1 MLSITDI
8 SVRIAGRLLIDH
20 GSAQIV
26 PGARVGLIG
35 RNGAGKSTLF
45 QAIRGELPTET
56 GTITIPPRW
65 RVGSLAQEAPN
76 GPESLIEV
84 VLKADLERDALLRE
98 AETAHDPHRIAEIQ
112 TRLVDIDAHSAPARA
127 AAILSGLGFSSAEQA
142 RPCSEFSGGWR
153 MRVALAATLFAAP
166 DLLLLD
172 EPTNYLDLEG
182 TLWLE
187 DHLANYPRTVIV
199 ISHDRDLLDTSV
211 DQILHLDRGKLTL
224 YRGSYS
230 SFEEQRATREMLDA
244 KHAKRQEAERK
255 RLQAFVD
262 RFKAK
267 ASKAR
272 QAQSRVKMLEKMR
285 PIAAL
290 VTQDVREITFPAPE
304 KMLSPPI
311 IAVDD
316 VSVGYDPKN
325 PVLNRVTLRIDTDDR
340 IALLGANG
348 NGKSTLVKLLANRLA
363 PFSGAIT
370 RAEKIS
376 IAYFAQ
382 HQLDEL
388 SEDSSPY
395 DHVRK
400 LMPDAPETKVRGRT
414 GAIGFSGKAG
424 DTLVKNLSGGEKAR
438 LLLGLATFFGPNMI
452 ILDEPTNHLDIDS
465 RAALAEAINEFP
477 GAVIMVSHDRYL
489 IEACADRLW
498 VVADH
503 TVTTYDG
510 DLDDYRR
517 MVLSA
522 RGMRTN
528 SRDRGSNERG
538 NGRDRPQRG
547 RSEKRVPLQQK
558 ISEAEAEIAR
568 INGIIAK
575 IDTALALP
583 DLFTRDPKQAA
594 QLSKARAGAASA
606 LLRAEE
612 EWLAASSQY
621 DEAAGRAT
629 FENASE

>member
-8 SVRIAGRLLIDH
+8 SIRIAGRLLIDDS
-20 GSAQIV
+20 SAQIV
-26 PGARVGLIG
+26 PGARVGFVG
-35 RNGAGKSTLF
+35 RNGVGKSTLF
-45 QAIRGELPTET
+45 HAIRGDLPLES
-56 GTITIPPRW
+56 GSITLPPRW
-65 RVGSLAQEAPN
+65 RIGSLAQEAPD
-76 GPESLIEV
+76 GPESLVNV
-84 VLKADLERDALLRE
+84 VLKADLERDALLQE

-127 AAILSGLGFSSAEQA
+127 AAILSGLGFSTADQA

-153 MRVALAATLFAAP
+153 MRVALAATLFSAP

-224 YRGSYS
+224 YKGTYS

-244 KHAKRQEAERK
+244 KHAKRQADERK

-272 QAQSRVKMLEKMR
+272 QAQSRVKMLERMK
-285 PIAAL
+285 PVTAL
-290 VTQDVREITFPAPE
+290 VTQDVREISFPAPE

-311 IAVDD
+311 IAVDE
-316 VSVGYDPKN
+316 VSVGYDPRK

-340 IALLGANG
+340 IALLGSNG
-348 NGKSTLVKLLANRLA
+348 NGKSTLVKLLAGKLP
-363 PFSGAIT
+363 PFSGRVT
-370 RAEKIS
+370 RAEKLS
-376 IAYFAQ
+376 VGYFAQ
-382 HQLDEL
+382 HQVDEL
-388 SEDSSPY
+388 NLDGSPY

-400 LMPDAPETKVRGRT
+400 LMPDTPESKVRARV

-424 DTLVKNLSGGEKAR
+424 DTLVRSLSGGEKAR
-438 LLLGLATFFGPNMI
+438 LLLGLATFAAPNMI

-465 RAALAEAINEFP
+465 RAALAEAINDYP

-489 IEACADRLW
+489 IEACADQLW
-498 VVADH
+498 VVADQK
-503 TVTTYDG
+503 VTTYDG

-528 SRDRGSNERG
+528 SRDRSNERD
-538 NGRDRPQRG
+538 NARETLKPERG
-547 RSEKRVPLQQK
+547 KNEKRTPLKQK
-558 ISEAEAEIAR
+558 IAEAEAEIER

-583 DLFTRDPKQAA
+583 DLFSRDPKQAA

-606 LLRAEE
+606 LQRAEE
-612 EWLAASSQY
+612 TWLEASSQY
-621 DEAAGRAT
+621 DKAAG
-629 FENASE
+629 

>member
-8 SVRIAGRLLIDH
+8 SIRIAGRLLIDDS
-20 GSAQIV
+20 SAQIV
-26 PGARVGLIG
+26 PGARVGFVG
-35 RNGAGKSTLF
+35 RNGVGKSTLF
-45 QAIRGELPTET
+45 HAIRGDLPLES
-56 GTITIPPRW
+56 GSISLPPRW
-65 RVGSLAQEAPN
+65 RIGSLAQEAPD
-76 GPESLIEV
+76 GPESLVNV
-84 VLKADLERDALLRE
+84 VLKADLERDALLQE

-127 AAILSGLGFSSAEQA
+127 AAILSGLGFSTADQA

-153 MRVALAATLFAAP
+153 MRVALAATLFSAP

-224 YRGSYS
+224 YKGTYS

-244 KHAKRQEAERK
+244 KHAKRQADERK

-272 QAQSRVKMLEKMR
+272 QAQSRVKMLERMK
-285 PIAAL
+285 PVTAL
-290 VTQDVREITFPAPE
+290 VTQDVREISFPVPE

-311 IAVDD
+311 IAVDE
-316 VSVGYDPKN
+316 VSVGYDPKK

-340 IALLGANG
+340 IALLGSNG
-348 NGKSTLVKLLANRLA
+348 NGKSTLVKLLAGKLP
-363 PFSGAIT
+363 PFSGRVT
-370 RAEKIS
+370 RAEKLS
-376 IAYFAQ
+376 VGYFAQ
-382 HQLDEL
+382 HQVDEL
-388 SEDSSPY
+388 NLDGSPY

-400 LMPDAPETKVRGRT
+400 LMPDTPESKVRARV

-424 DTLVKNLSGGEKAR
+424 DTLVKSLSGGEKAR
-438 LLLGLATFFGPNMI
+438 LLLGLATFAAPNMI

-465 RAALAEAINEFP
+465 RAALAEAINDYP

-489 IEACADRLW
+489 IEACADQLW
-498 VVADH
+498 VVADQK
-503 TVTTYDG
+503 VTTYDG

-528 SRDRGSNERG
+528 SRDRGNERE
-538 NGRDRPQRG
+538 NGRETLKPERG
-547 RSEKRVPLQQK
+547 KSEKRTPLKQK
-558 ISEAEAEIAR
+558 IAEAEAEIER

-583 DLFTRDPKQAA
+583 DLFSRDPKQAA

-606 LLRAEE
+606 LQRAEE
-612 EWLAASSQY
+612 VWLEASSQF
-621 DEAAGRAT
+621 DQAAG
-629 FENASE
+629 

>member
-1 MLSITDI
+1 MLSISDI
-8 SVRIAGRLLIDH
+8 SVRIAGRLLIDNS
-20 GSAQIV
+20 SAQIV
-26 PGARVGLIG
+26 PGARVGFVG
-35 RNGAGKSTLF
+35 RNGVGKSTLF
-45 QAIRGELPTET
+45 SAIRGELPTES
-56 GTITIPPRW
+56 GTISIPPRW
-65 RVGSLAQEAPN
+65 RVGSLAQEAPD

-84 VLKADLERDALLRE
+84 VLKADLEREALLRE
-98 AETAHDPHRIAEIQ
+98 AEIAHDPTRIADIQ

-127 AAILSGLGFSSAEQA
+127 AAILSGLGFSAADQA
-142 RPCSEFSGGWR
+142 RSCSEFSGGWR
-153 MRVALAATLFAAP
+153 MRVALAATLFSAP

-224 YRGSYS
+224 YKGTYS

-244 KHAKRQEAERK
+244 KHAKRQADERK

-272 QAQSRVKMLEKMR
+272 QAQSRVKMLERMK
-285 PIAAL
+285 PVTAL
-290 VTQDVREITFPAPE
+290 VTQDVREISFPIPE

-316 VSVGYDPKN
+316 VSVGYDPKK

-340 IALLGANG
+340 IALLGSNG
-348 NGKSTLVKLLANRLA
+348 NGKSTLVKLLANKLA
-363 PFSGAIT
+363 PFSGHVT
-370 RAEKIS
+370 RAEKLS
-376 IAYFAQ
+376 VGYFAQ
-382 HQLDEL
+382 HQVDEL
-388 SEDSSPY
+388 NLDGSPY
-395 DHVRK
+395 DHIRK

-424 DTLVKNLSGGEKAR
+424 DTLVKSLSGGEKAR

-489 IEACADRLW
+489 IEACADQLW

-503 TVTTYDG
+503 AVTTYDG

-528 SRDRGSNERG
+528 SRDRGGSERG
-538 NGRDRPQRG
+538 NGRDKPARN
-547 RSEKRVPLQQK
+547 RSEKRVPLKQK
-558 ISEAEAEIAR
+558 ISDAEAEIAR
-568 INGIIAK
+568 INGIISK

-583 DLFTRDPKQAA
+583 DLFKRDPKQAA
-594 QLSKARAGAASA
+594 QLGRARASAASA
-606 LLRAEE
+606 LQRAEE

-621 DEAAGRAT
+621 DEAAG
-629 FENASE
+629 

>member
-20 GSAQIV
+20 SSAQIV
-26 PGARVGLIG
+26 PGARVGFVG
-35 RNGAGKSTLF
+35 RNGVGKSTLF
-45 QAIRGELPTET
+45 HAIRGELPTEN
-56 GTITIPPRW
+56 GTIALPPRG
-65 RVGSLAQEAPN
+65 RVASLAQEAPD

-84 VLKADLERDALLRE
+84 VLKADLEREALMRE
-98 AETAHDPHRIAEIQ
+98 AETAHDPIRIADIQ

-127 AAILSGLGFSSAEQA
+127 AAILSGLGFSATDQGRS
-142 RPCSEFSGGWR
+142 CSEFSGGWR
-153 MRVALAATLFAAP
+153 MRVALAATLFSAP

-224 YRGSYS
+224 YKGTYS

-244 KHAKRQEAERK
+244 KHAKRQADERK

-272 QAQSRVKMLEKMR
+272 QAQSRVKMLERMK
-285 PIAAL
+285 PVTAL
-290 VTQDVREITFPAPE
+290 VTQDVREISFPNPE

-316 VSVGYDPKN
+316 VSVGYDPNK

-340 IALLGANG
+340 IALLGSNG
-348 NGKSTLVKLLANRLA
+348 NGKSTLVKLLAGKLP
-363 PFSGAIT
+363 PFAGHVT
-370 RAEKIS
+370 RADKLS
-376 IAYFAQ
+376 VGYFAQ
-382 HQLDEL
+382 HQVDEL
-388 SEDSSPY
+388 DLDGSPY

-400 LMPDAPETKVRGRT
+400 LMPDATETRIRGRT

-424 DTLVKNLSGGEKAR
+424 DTLVRSLSGGEKAR

-489 IEACADRLW
+489 IEACADQLW

-503 TVTTYDG
+503 TVSNYDG

-522 RGMRTN
+522 RGMRTR
-528 SRDRGSNERG
+528 SRDGGGHERG
-538 NGRDRPQRG
+538 HNKPQRNKG
-547 RSEKRVPLQQK
+547 EKRNSPKQR
-558 ISEAEAEIAR
+558 IADAEAEIAR

-583 DLFTRDPKQAA
+583 DLFKRDPKQAA
-594 QLSKARAGAASA
+594 QLSKARAGAESA
-606 LLRAEE
+606 LTRAAE
-612 EWLAASSQY
+612 EWLAARPQY
-621 DEAAGRAT
+621 DAAEYKR
-629 FENASE
+629 

>member
-1 MLSITDI
+1 MLTITDL
-8 SVRIAGRLLIDH
+8 SVRLAGRLLIDH
-20 GSAQIV
+20 ASVQIV
-26 PGARVGLIG
+26 PGARVGLVG
-35 RNGAGKSTLF
+35 RNGTGKSTLF
-45 QAIRGELPTET
+45 RAIRGELASES
-56 GTITIPPRW
+56 GTISVPPRW

-76 GPESLIEV
+76 GPESLVNV

-98 AETAHDPHRIAEIQ
+98 AETAADPHRIAEIQ

-127 AAILSGLGFSSAEQA
+127 AAILSGLGFSASDQA
-142 RPCSEFSGGWR
+142 RPVAEFSGGWR

-187 DHLANYPRTVIV
+187 DHLANYPRTVVV

-211 DQILHLDRGKLTL
+211 DQILHLERGKLTL

-230 SFEEQRATREMLDA
+230 SFEEQRAAREFLDA
-244 KHAKRQEAERK
+244 KQARRQEAERQ

-272 QAQSRVKMLEKMR
+272 QAQSRVKMLEKMQ
-285 PIAAL
+285 PVAAL
-290 VTQDVREITFPAPE
+290 VREEVREISFPAPE
-304 KMLSPPI
+304 KILSPPI
-311 IAVDD
+311 IAVDN
-316 VSVGYDPKN
+316 VSVGYDPAK
-325 PVLNRVTLRIDTDDR
+325 PVLRRVTLRVDNDDR

-348 NGKSTLVKLLANRLA
+348 NGKSTLVKLLADRLK
-363 PFSGAIT
+363 PFSGSIT
-370 RAEKIS
+370 RAEKLA

-388 SEDSSPY
+388 NEDASPY
-395 DHVRK
+395 DHIRK
-400 LMPDAPETKVRGRT
+400 LMPEAPEAKVRSRA
-414 GAIGFSGKAG
+414 GAIGFSGKAA
-424 DTLVKNLSGGEKAR
+424 DTKAGSLSGGEKAR

-498 VVADH
+498 VVADGA
-503 TVTTYDG
+503 VTNFDG
-510 DLDDYRR
+510 DLDEYRR
-517 MVLSA
+517 NVLSA
-522 RGMRTN
+522 RTRADADVARNGKADKPERPKMEK
-528 SRDRGSNERG
+528 RGSLK
-538 NGRDRPQRG
+538 QR
-547 RSEKRVPLQQK
+547 
-558 ISEAEAEIAR
+558 IADAEAEIAR
-568 INGIIAK
+568 ISEIIAK

-583 DLFTRDPKQAA
+583 DIFTRDPKQAA
-594 QLSKARAGAASA
+594 QLSKARTNAATA
-606 LLRAEE
+606 LERAEE
-612 EWLAASSQY
+612 EWLEASSQFA
-621 DEAAGRAT
+621 EVG
-629 FENASE
+629 S

>member
-26 PGARVGLIG
+26 PGARVGLAG

-84 VLKADLERDALLRE
+84 VLKADLERDSLLRE

-127 AAILSGLGFSSAEQA
+127 AAILSGLGFSSADQA
-142 RPCSEFSGGWR
+142 RSCSEFSGGWR

-272 QAQSRVKMLEKMR
+272 QAQSRVKMLERMK

-290 VTQDVREITFPAPE
+290 VTQDVREISFPAPE

-316 VSVGYDPKN
+316 VSVGYDPKQ
-325 PVLNRVTLRIDTDDR
+325 PVLNRVTLRIDNDDR

-348 NGKSTLVKLLANRLA
+348 NGKSTLVKLLASRLS
-363 PFSGAIT
+363 PFSGTIT

-388 SEDSSPY
+388 SEDGSPY

-503 TVTTYDG
+503 TVTAYDG

-538 NGRDRPQRG
+538 NGRDKPARNG
-547 RSEKRVPLQQK
+547 NEKRVPLKQK

-606 LLRAEE
+606 LQRAEE

-621 DEAAGRAT
+621 DEAAG
-629 FENASE
+629 